1 MSTTAHT
8 ARFLCTTDLD
18 NNQIASFYPGAM
30 SEAGQIGLAP
40 VLERVGTIDLVVVSP
55 NDPEAMLRHTRE
67 AREMGI
73 DFAADPSQQLAR
85 MEGPAVRDLIEG
97 ARFLFTNDYEWG
109 LVTAKTG
116 WSHDDI
122 LERVGAWIVT
132 HGAKGSV
139 IHRHGV
145 EDVTIPVAQEM
156 RIADPTGV
164 GDAFRAGFLTGTSWG
179 LDLERSAQVGSLM
192 ATYVLETI
200 GTQEYEFEREEFVK
214 RFAESYGDDAAAE
227 VRAHLLPG

>member
-1 MSTTAHT
+1 
-8 ARFLCTTDLD
+8 
-18 NNQIASFYPGAM
+18 
-30 SEAGQIGLAP
+30 
-40 VLERVGTIDLVVVSP
+40 
-55 NDPEAMLRHTRE
+55 
-67 AREMGI
+67 MGI

-85 MEGPAVRDLIEG
+85 MEGPAVRELIDG

-116 WSHDDI
+116 WSHDDV
-122 LERVGAWIVT
+122 LSRVGAWIVT

-145 EDVTIPVAQEM
+145 EDVAIPVAQEM

-164 GDAFRAGFLTGTSWG
+164 GDAFRAGFLTGTAWG

-192 ATYVLETI
+192 ATYVLETV

-214 RFAESYGDDAAAE
+214 RFADSYGEDAAAE
-227 VRAHLLPG
+227 VRPHLLPA